1 MKKIYLIL
9 FSLIIFAKCGNP
21 DIGEQ
26 VMRIPIRYDL
36 SNVLPFSES
45 DYDYDIEIIPLDNR
59 VDAYVVFQQ
68 QRMEVYKDYFYIMS
82 LGKDVKIFYKDGTYL
97 YKINKGR
104 GPGELVFAFDISFDK
119 QAEKLEVLDANDVKI
134 YGKNWGFEKA
144 VPCGN
149 KYVEFVKYGDKR
161 IFYDSNKDKSQ
172 EYNFIIMYNDGD
184 YGYFEDKYGPTLT
197 RVYYPRH
204 FSIYNDN
211 LFLCSNF
218 SNTIYKMGQ
227 KDSIPEKFA
236 YVEAMNGDRSVKGIE
251 LKEYDELCLKNEWFS
266 DIDGF
271 YMVDENL
278 SEICIGKNRTRTYF
292 YDKNKNIVYD
302 HPFKDL
308 ITLSKPKFV
317 DETGEYFLFPPEIF
331 NEKNRGIFKDKNPKL
346 YSMLVKFTKEGPDLE
361 QEMENLYILHLTYS
375 KKIK

>member
-9 FSLIIFAKCGNP
+9 FSLILFVKCGTP
-21 DIGEQ
+21 DVDEQ

-45 DYDYDIEIIPLDNR
+45 DYDYDIEIIPLDNKP
-59 VDAYVVFQQ
+59 DAYVVFDQ

-82 LGKDVKIFYKDGTYL
+82 LAKGVKIFYKDGTYL

-134 YGKNWGFEKA
+134 YDIKGNFEKA
-144 VPCGN
+144 VHCGN

-172 EYNFIIMYNDGD
+172 EYNFIIMYNNGGQ
-184 YGYFEDKYGPTLT
+184 GYFEEKYGPTLT

-204 FSIYNDN
+204 FSIYKDD
-211 LFLCSNF
+211 LFLCSNY
-218 SNTIYKMGQ
+218 SNTIYKMGK

-236 YVEAMNGDRSVKGIE
+236 YVEAMNVDRSVKGIE
-251 LKEYDELCLKNEWFS
+251 LKEYDELCLENEWFS
-266 DIDGF
+266 DIGGF

-278 SEICIGKNRTRTYF
+278 SEICIRKNRTGTYF
-292 YDKNKNIVYD
+292 YDRNKNIVEIKILFTTT
-302 HPFKDL
+302 H
-308 ITLSKPKFV
+308 SKIC
-317 DETGEYFLFPPEIF
+317 L
-331 NEKNRGIFKDKNPKL
+331 L
-346 YSMLVKFTKEGPDLE
+346 WSSL
-361 QEMENLYILHLTYS
+361 NL
-375 KKIK
+375 